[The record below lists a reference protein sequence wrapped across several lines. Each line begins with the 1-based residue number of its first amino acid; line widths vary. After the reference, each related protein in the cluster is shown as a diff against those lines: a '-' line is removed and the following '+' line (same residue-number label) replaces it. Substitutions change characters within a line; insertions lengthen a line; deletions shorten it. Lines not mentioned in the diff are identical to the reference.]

1 MSYRRRGC
9 EEKENSGLIME
20 GRLTPIKA
28 IRAKCIECA
37 GSKKEVSTCPEIECV
52 LFAYRFGKNPA
63 RKGIG
68 GLKTLPFWLQNPKLR
83 MENQS

>member
-1 MSYRRRGC
+1 MQGYEG
-9 EEKENSGLIME
+9 KENKGLIMKD
-20 GRLTPIKA
+20 RLTPIKA

-37 GSKKEVSTCPEIECV
+37 GSRGDVKVCQEMECKV
-52 LFAYRFGKNPA
+52 FPYRFGKNPA

-83 MENQS
+83 MENQL